1 MAQSSSR
8 LEGRS
13 KAKNELLRLH
23 TECVSALERYVAE
36 ADKLCQ
42 MLGAYNDGGIGVT
55 EQVALVAQRQLE
67 NDAHS
72 EYLRARKR
80 LLRRAHLRSTSRTSR
95 YVPSSYGALA

>member
-1 MAQSSSR
+1 MVQSSSR
-8 LEGRS
+8 LEGRNKGKS
-13 KAKNELLRLH
+13 ELLRLH

-42 MLGAYNDGGIGVT
+42 MLGTYNDGATGVT
-55 EQVALVAQRQLE
+55 ERVALVAQRQLE
-67 NDAHS
+67 NEAQA

-80 LLRRAHLRSTSRTSR
+80 LLRRAHLRSTSRASR

>member
-1 MAQSSSR
+1 MGQSSGR
-8 LEGRS
+8 LEGRN

-42 MLGAYNDGGIGVT
+42 LLGAYNDGATGVT
-55 EQVALVAQRQLE
+55 EHVALVAQRQLE
-67 NDAHS
+67 NEAQS

-80 LLRRAHLRSTSRTSR
+80 LLRRAHLRSTSRASR
-95 YVPSSYGALA
+95 YVPSSYGSLA